1 MNDIYLS
8 LPLESDYLTTV
19 RLTVGGVCAM
29 AGFDIDRTEDVK
41 VCVTESLLLFQRNG
55 YLRAQ
60 LRFDFK
66 GGLNAV
72 VSGEGERLPK
82 QESPE
87 DEISY
92 ALLDALSDEALFR
105 KEGDSLLEITLK
117 NGN

>member
-1 MNDIYLS
+1 MNAIVLS

-29 AGFDIDRTEDVK
+29 AGFDIDKTEDVK

-55 YLRAQ
+55 YLRAG
-60 LRFDFK
+60 LCFDFD
-66 GGLNAV
+66 GGLSAI
-72 VSGEGERLPK
+72 VSGEGERTPK
-82 QESPE
+82 EESPE

-92 ALLDALSDEALFR
+92 ALLDALSDEARFL
-105 KEGDSLLEITLK
+105 KEGNALLKITLK